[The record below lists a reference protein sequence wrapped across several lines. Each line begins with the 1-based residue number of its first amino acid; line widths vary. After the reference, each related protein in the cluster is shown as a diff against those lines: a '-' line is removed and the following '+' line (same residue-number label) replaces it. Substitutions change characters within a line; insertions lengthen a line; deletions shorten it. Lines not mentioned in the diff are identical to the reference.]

1 MGEEQFCR
9 EQFSDSQIHALTV
22 CTLVASLLSVIGSSF
37 MLENFFLYDKGR
49 NPLTK
54 LVAWLAFGDYLTAV
68 NNIIT
73 SIMLLHYPD
82 LFGWEVCIV
91 MRAWFQIAAGSTW
104 CYTSVIAYFLYRFMV
119 SRNTT
124 WVSWPLWIA
133 FHFASWGVPAVGVVV
148 MIAGNFVYKSPN
160 TGLCYPSEPW
170 HIILWFIPII
180 ISFAWMLLCYTGIFY
195 KVCRSGANSG
205 RHSLNVALDPVRQ
218 PSEDAEAVLLVSKDD
233 DKRVQFRHVVIRFSF
248 YILVFFVCWF
258 FDVIT
263 YFILFFNDNCNVYAF
278 TFGYTLFRNLQ
289 GMLDCLV
296 YGMTNL
302 KIRQRFTHSILS
314 AIVSTWELLLA
325 PVLVL
330 PAFIAYTSKLLQP
343 YLSSDKSD
351 KIFVSINDDLMKE
364 HRKADRKKYF
374 YSTQLPAR
382 YYGGDDQPAETW
394 EEREARK
401 AARRLHDEAEA
412 EKREK
417 KMKKKMRM
425 MKEREE
431 EGKQGGG
438 EEVELGRGGEEE
450 GRRDKQRR
458 GPDGRRLIPAYY
470 FNGEPSPNERKKKQ
484 EQAEQS
490 GGEKKEDDVEDQRA
504 GEKADDDRGTSTRD

>member
-1 MGEEQFCR
+1 
-9 EQFSDSQIHALTV
+9 
-22 CTLVASLLSVIGSSF
+22 
-37 MLENFFLYDKGR
+37 
-49 NPLTK
+49 
-54 LVAWLAFGDYLTAV
+54 
-68 NNIIT
+68 
-73 SIMLLHYPD
+73 
-82 LFGWEVCIV
+82 
-91 MRAWFQIAAGSTW
+91 
-104 CYTSVIAYFLYRFMV
+104 
-119 SRNTT
+119 
-124 WVSWPLWIA
+124 
-133 FHFASWGVPAVGVVV
+133 
-148 MIAGNFVYKSPN
+148 
-160 TGLCYPSEPW
+160 
-170 HIILWFIPII
+170 
-180 ISFAWMLLCYTGIFY
+180 MLLCYTGIFY
-195 KVCRSGANSG
+195 KVCRSPRGESSG
-205 RHSLNVALDPVRQ
+205 RHYSLNVALDPVRQ
-218 PSEDAEAVLLVSKDD
+218 PNEDAEAVLLVSKDD

-343 YLSSDKSD
+343 YLSSEKSD

-401 AARRLHDEAEA
+401 AAKRLHDEAEA
-412 EKREK
+412 EKSEKKEK
-417 KMKKKMRM
+417 KMEKMRM
-425 MKEREE
+425 MKERG

-438 EEVELGRGGEEE
+438 EEAELGRGEGE

-470 FNGEPSPNERKKKQ
+470 FNGEPSPKERKKQ
-484 EQAEQS
+484 EAEQS
-490 GGEKKEDDVEDQRA
+490 GEKKEDDVEDQRA
-504 GEKADDDRGTSTRD
+504 GEKAEDDGGASGRD